1 MARRRTAPDAIRT
14 KWQLADRLRTIRV
27 EQFGEH
33 GLAAFARMLDVP
45 VRTWYSY
52 EAGVT
57 VPAEVLLKFVHLTSV
72 EPGWLLH
79 GREPK
84 YQASAPRRE
93 REALDSAGWSPDGD
107 SAHGTDETLPN
118 GAGNGVERRNGHVAH
133 SGGRGQGTWSL
144 SAGGTAVIDLGE
156 PDLDPE
162 SENGPWHF
170 PVREE
175 WQPEAPQC
183 QFVRVEGEAM
193 TPIVAD
199 GAFVGY
205 SEAVENV
212 AELDGK
218 LVVAWPNGAPIVR
231 WLHHSGEFAVLRAE
245 QSASQASTYLIN
257 LLNGLPAP
265 PLRRVLWIGTPH

>member
-1 MARRRTAPDAIRT
+1 MARRRRAPDAIRT

-33 GLAAFARMLDVP
+33 GLATFAQLLDVP

-57 VPAEVLLKFVHLTSV
+57 VPAEVLLKFVQLTSV

-84 YQASAPRRE
+84 YHSPTRVNRVQPEWSLESEASSSLEETMSVGAGRGESHRQVAKA
-93 REALDSAGWSPDGD
+93 RAGRNGWSR
-107 SAHGTDETLPN
+107 SQ
-118 GAGNGVERRNGHVAH
+118 GA
-133 SGGRGQGTWSL
+133 
-144 SAGGTAVIDLGE
+144 TAVIDLGE
-156 PDLDPE
+156 PDLEAGPE
-162 SENGPWHF
+162 HNPWHF
-170 PVREE
+170 GVGEE
-175 WQPEAPQC
+175 WHPAAPQC
-183 QFVRVEGEAM
+183 EFVRVEGDAM
-193 TPIVAD
+193 VPIVAD

-205 SEAVENV
+205 SDVEEDV

-218 LVVAWPNGAPIVR
+218 LVVAWPDGLPMVR

-245 QSASQASTYLIN
+245 LGAGQSSTYLIS
-257 LLNGLPAP
+257 LLKGLPTP
-265 PLRRVLWIGTPH
+265 RVRRVLWIGTPH